1 MAISDRSD
9 AVDDDRDGPSERP
22 VDRIRR
28 RVLESLEAAGCP
40 LGLADLAVE
49 LARQEAGPGA
59 DAWERAECRWI
70 ELYHNHV
77 PALEAAGLVEY
88 HRERRTVALSPGA
101 LEQYE
106 APPPETAPA

>member
-9 AVDDDRDGPSERP
+9 AVDDDRDDPSERP

-28 RVLESLEAAGCP
+28 RIIESLEAAGCP
-40 LGLADLAVE
+40 LSLADLAVE
-49 LARQEAGPGA
+49 LARQETEPGA

-88 HRERRTVALSPGA
+88 DRNRQTVALAPGA
-101 LEQYE
+101 VEQFEE
-106 APPPETAPA
+106 APPATAPV